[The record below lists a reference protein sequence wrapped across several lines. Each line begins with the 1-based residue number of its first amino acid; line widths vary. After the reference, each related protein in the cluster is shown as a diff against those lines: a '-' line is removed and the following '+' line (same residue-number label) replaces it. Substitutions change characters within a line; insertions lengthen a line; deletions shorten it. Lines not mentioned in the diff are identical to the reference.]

1 MPGLV
6 LASAIAQ
13 NNPVFRKTNTKG
25 ESSSLALHQ
34 YAAKHS
40 YMYQHTVSCQS
51 SFYSR
56 QTQLI
61 MIQKAWNKNPAKWKQ
76 LMFHFWSDV
85 SLKTIPNNS
94 LQLWLMYFH
103 WFWVFIFIL
112 FVALHLFATS
122 FFFLVAFILFVAAFL
137 VITSSFSFYVQSC
150 FLFAHLFE
158 TFFCCSVDNIQNRKQ
173 INVFDY
179 VI

>member
-1 MPGLV
+1 MPGLL

-13 NNPVFRKTNTKG
+13 NNPVFRKTNMKG

-40 YMYQHTVSCQS
+40 YMYLRTVSRQS
-51 SFYSR
+51 SVYSR

-85 SLKTIPNNS
+85 SLKTIPYNS

-103 WFWVFIFIL
+103 WFWVFIL

-122 FFFLVAFILFVAAFL
+122 FFFISSCVYFICSSVFLLLLAAFL
-137 VITSSFSFYVQSC
+137 FMCRVAFCLHTHLKFF
-150 FLFAHLFE
+150 FAAA
-158 TFFCCSVDNIQNRKQ
+158 
-173 INVFDY
+173 
-179 VI
+179 